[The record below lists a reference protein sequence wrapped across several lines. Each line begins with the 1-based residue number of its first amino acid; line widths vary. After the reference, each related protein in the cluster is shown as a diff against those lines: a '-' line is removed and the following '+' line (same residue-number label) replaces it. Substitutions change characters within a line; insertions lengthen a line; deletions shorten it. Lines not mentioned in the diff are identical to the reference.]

1 MAKPVANAAVGFFYD
16 PEELLKAG
24 SAARE
29 RGFKNLD
36 AYMPYFVHGINEA
49 LGIKRSWVPWATLA
63 AGVTGGSLGFLF
75 QAWVSAV
82 DWPLNVG
89 GKPFISW
96 PAFIPITFETTV
108 LFAGLT
114 TLGAL
119 FIACRLPVKNPKV
132 LDLRLTDNCF
142 ALVIPISGTGS
153 EEERFLNEVGAEDVR
168 RV

>member
-1 MAKPVANAAVGFFYD
+1 MAKPVAGAAVGFFDD

-24 SAARE
+24 EAARE
-29 RGFKNLD
+29 RGYKNLD

-49 LGIKRSWVPWATLA
+49 IGIKRSWIPWATLT
-63 AGVTGGSLGFLF
+63 AGITGGGLAFWFMS
-75 QAWVSAV
+75 WTSAV

-96 PAFIPITFETTV
+96 PAFVPITFECTV

-114 TLGAL
+114 TMVAL
-119 FIACRLPVKNPKV
+119 WAACRLPRPNPKV
-132 LDLRLTDNCF
+132 LDLRITDDRF
-142 ALVIPISGTGS
+142 ALVVLVAGTGA
-153 EEERFLNEVGAEDVR
+153 EEERFLKEAGALDVK

>member
-1 MAKPVANAAVGFFYD
+1 MAKPVANAAVGFFDD

-24 SAARE
+24 RAARE

-36 AYMPYFVHGINEA
+36 AFMPYAVHGANEA
-49 LGIKRSWVPWATLA
+49 LGIKRSWVPWATLT
-63 AGVTGGSLGFLF
+63 AGITGGSLGFLF

-89 GKPFISW
+89 GKPFVSW

-119 FIACRLPVKNPKV
+119 LVASRLPVRNPKV
-132 LDLRLTDNCF
+132 FDPRLTDDRF
-142 ALVIPISGTGS
+142 ALVIPISGTGA
-153 EEERFLNEVGAEDVR
+153 EEERFLQEIGARDVR
-168 RV
+168 KI

>member
-1 MAKPVANAAVGFFYD
+1 MAKAVTGAAVGFFDD

-24 SAARE
+24 KAARE

-49 LGIKRSWVPWATLA
+49 LGIKRSWVPWATLT
-63 AGVTGGSLGFLF
+63 AGISGGSLGFLF
-75 QAWVSAV
+75 QVWTSAV

-108 LFAGLT
+108 LFAGVT
-114 TLGAL
+114 TLLAL
-119 FIACRLPVKNPKV
+119 FAACRLPRSNPKV
-132 LDLRLTDNCF
+132 LDLRITDDRF
-142 ALVIPISGTGS
+142 ALVVPIAGTGA
-153 EEERFLNEVGAEDVR
+153 EEERFLKEAGALDVK

>member
-1 MAKPVANAAVGFFYD
+1 MAKPVVGAVVGIFTD

-24 SAARE
+24 NAARE

-49 LGIKRSWVPWATLA
+49 LGIKRSWVPWATLL
-63 AGVTGGSLGFLF
+63 AGMTGGSFGFLF
-75 QAWVSAV
+75 QAWTSAV

-108 LFAGLT
+108 LFAGVT
-114 TLGAL
+114 TLLA
-119 FIACRLPVKNPKV
+119 FFAACRLPQRNPKV
-132 LDLRLTDNCF
+132 LDPRTTDDHF
-142 ALVIPISGTGS
+142 ALVVPIAGTGA
-153 EEERFLNEVGAEDVR
+153 EEERFLKEAGALDVK